1 MKITIFGAGYVGLV
15 TGASLANLGHSVLGV
30 DTDQRKIQTLQNGSI
45 PFYEPG
51 LKELVARNREQKRL
65 SFSTTIKEGV
75 DFGEVLFIC
84 VGTPSRADGAADLEA
99 VYAVT
104 REVGAAVAV
113 ADYKVLV
120 NKSTVPPGT
129 ARKCQQ
135 LLQEINMQKMNKM
148 NISKNNPRF
157 TIDIVSNPEFLK
169 QGNAVY
175 DFNHPD
181 KIVVGAETENAR
193 ATMRK
198 VYQGLL
204 KTYIPFLEMN
214 WETAE
219 MVKYANNAFLATKIS
234 YVNEMANIC
243 ELMGADIKQVAHA
256 IGLDYRIGP
265 KFLNAGIGYGGSCFS
280 KDLRALVSAARERGY
295 AATLLQEVDIF
306 NQRQKNI
313 FLPRIIEKLQ
323 QVQKSQPEREGQ
335 SVAGSIVTIW
345 GASFKPKTSDLREA
359 PAIALIQELL
369 KEGVQVQLYDPVAL
383 EEARRIFNHK
393 VYYSTSIEDSVQG
406 SNLIVLVTEW
416 DEFRSV
422 NFAELGKQMKSRIIF
437 DGRNIYD
444 PALLRAEGF
453 EYQGVGRV

>member
-1 MKITIFGAGYVGLV
+1 MKITIFGSGYVGLV
-15 TGASLANLGHSVLGV
+15 TGASLANLGHHILCV
-30 DTDQRKIQTLQNGSI
+30 DTDSRKIAALQQGSI

-51 LKELVARNREQKRL
+51 LKELVLRNQKQNRL
-65 SFSTTIKEGV
+65 AFSSRLQEGI

-84 VGTPSRADGAADLEA
+84 VGTPSKADGAANLEA

-104 REVGAAVAV
+104 REVGEAAQ
-113 ADYKVLV
+113 DYKVLV

-135 LLQEINMQKMNKM
+135 LLQEINMQKMS
-148 NISKNNPRF
+148 ISGNHPRF
-157 TIDIVSNPEFLK
+157 TIDVVSNPEFLK

-181 KIVVGAETENAR
+181 KIVVGAETEKAK
-193 ATMRK
+193 AAMKK

-204 KTYIPFLEMN
+204 KTYLPFLEMN

-243 ELMGADIKQVAHA
+243 ELLGADIKHVAHA

-280 KDLRALVSAARERGY
+280 KDLRALVSAAQEKGY
-295 AATLLQEVDIF
+295 VATLLQEVDSF
-306 NQRQKNI
+306 NERQKKI
-313 FLPRIIEKLQ
+313 FLPKILEKLR
-323 QVQKSQPEREGQ
+323 QVPKSQQERDGQ
-335 SVAGSIVTIW
+335 SVEGSIVTIW

-359 PAIALIQELL
+359 PAVSLIQELL
-369 KEGVQVQLYDPVAL
+369 QQGVQVRLYDPIAL
-383 EEARRIFNHK
+383 EEARRIFNNE

-422 NFAELGKQMKSRIIF
+422 NFAELGKRMNSKILF

-444 PALLRAEGF
+444 QALVRAEGF
-453 EYQGVGRV
+453 EYQGVGRA

>member
-15 TGASLANLGHSVLGV
+15 TGASLANLGHHILGV
-30 DTDQRKIQTLQNGSI
+30 DTDSRKIAALQQGSL

-65 SFSTTIKEGV
+65 SFSTNIREGV

-84 VGTPSRADGAADLEA
+84 VGTPSKANGAANLEA

-104 REVGAAVAV
+104 KEVGEAAQ
-113 ADYKVLV
+113 DYKVLV

-135 LLQEINMQKMNKM
+135 LLQEINMPKMS
-148 NISKNNPRF
+148 ISGNHPRF
-157 TIDIVSNPEFLK
+157 TIDVVSNPEFLK

-181 KIVVGAETENAR
+181 KIVVGAETEKAK
-193 ATMRK
+193 AAMKK

-243 ELMGADIKQVAHA
+243 ELMGADIKHVAHA

-280 KDLRALVSAARERGY
+280 KDLRALVSAAQEKGY
-295 AATLLQEVDIF
+295 AATLLQEVDSF
-306 NQRQKNI
+306 NERQKKI
-313 FLPRIIEKLQ
+313 FLPKILEKLR
-323 QVQKSQPEREGQ
+323 QVQKSQQGRDGQ
-335 SVAGSIVTIW
+335 SVEGSIVTIW

-359 PAIALIQELL
+359 PAVTLIQELL
-369 KEGVQVQLYDPVAL
+369 QEGVQVRLYDPVAL
-383 EEARRIFNHK
+383 EEARRIFNNK

-406 SNLIVLVTEW
+406 SNIIVLATEW

-422 NFAELGKQMKSRIIF
+422 NFAELGKRMKSRILF

-444 PALLRAEGF
+444 PALMQMEGF
-453 EYQGVGRV
+453 EYQGVGRA